1 MGSRER
7 PVRDC
12 DSTLPTGKDILDR
25 SIMRLLE
32 VAMGRFLVVLLVG
45 MCAACGSRLE
55 TGYKPRK
62 LSASEAERRA
72 YYADPFSPEARALD
86 SRGRE
91 MGGAA
96 PRR

>member
-1 MGSRER
+1 MGQW
-7 PVRDC
+7 
-12 DSTLPTGKDILDR
+12 
-25 SIMRLLE
+25 
-32 VAMGRFLVVLLVG
+32 LVVVLVVA

-62 LSASEAERRA
+62 LSDSEAERRA

-86 SRGRE
+86 GRGAE
-91 MGGAA
+91 PGGSP